1 MRLIN
6 VMAQENL
13 LIIEGE
19 KGHQFLLILK
29 ARKHKQ
35 PSIESDPS
43 NQVTV
48 EDRYAEAQLVQRDF
62 HEFYYSENRQNPE
75 MRELT
80 EK

>member
-19 KGHQFLLILK
+19 KGHHFLLILK

-43 NQVTV
+43 N
-48 EDRYAEAQLVQRDF
+48 
-62 HEFYYSENRQNPE
+62 
-75 MRELT
+75 
-80 EK
+80 